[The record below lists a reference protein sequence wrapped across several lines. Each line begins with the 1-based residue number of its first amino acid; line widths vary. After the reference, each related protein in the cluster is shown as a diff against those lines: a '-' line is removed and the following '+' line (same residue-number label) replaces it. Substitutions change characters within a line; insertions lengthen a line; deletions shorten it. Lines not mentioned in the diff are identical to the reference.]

1 MRIRITATGALAC
14 TLLFAPAAHA
24 ASDPDTNRFERR
36 YDLNLSFRL
45 PLDKVANGQVIVDVK
60 MIAKLWTLMG
70 EPVVYCSASW
80 TLRNANLTLTRR
92 GESRVFLRDESM
104 PASVWKDVDLIDA
117 KFAIPLVRKPS
128 GSSPERAWLPCDIGA
143 TNANG
148 DPRGSFTVPGSPDWS
163 RLLLTPERFQNV
175 NRRWNDAANYM
186 TAAEAKAFLK
196 SPDTSMETVGRNLG
210 VSNSFV
216 LEMQFNFW
224 SLIGWQDDQY
234 AAQEEKRV
242 AERAAER
249 RRVRDIIAAKRPA
262 KSPQTPSEATK
273 PGSNLLD
280 PFDAMVEEIE
290 TTEVTRDA
298 EVRKSA
304 TARESSQT
312 AARQAQRRRQLAA
325 RGCHGSDPATLDDL
339 GAAAERAEAGHA
351 KCSSGAG
358 LVAFRDKEAHL
369 YGYKRPDGSVHIE
382 PRFEEAK
389 NFSEGLGLVKSTEC
403 GKFAC
408 YVNAEGA
415 IVLRTEYEHA
425 EPFSSGLASVQDS
438 NSYKY
443 GYIDRE
449 GRVVIP
455 LQFTNAW
462 PFVNGV
468 ASVGT
473 LLEQTP
479 VESIT
484 VENVCWEYG
493 TTAYAQGEISPT
505 GAWISG
511 PTERRDEYKQLCP
524 TNNR

>member
-1 MRIRITATGALAC
+1 MSLRITATGALAC
-14 TLLFAPAAHA
+14 ALLFAPAAHA
-24 ASDPDTNRFERR
+24 ASDPNTKRFERR
-36 YDLNLSFRL
+36 YDLTLNYTL
-45 PLDKVANGQVIVDVK
+45 PADKVANGHVIVDVK

-80 TLRNANLTLTRR
+80 TLRNANLTFTRR
-92 GESRVFLRDESM
+92 GESRVLLRQGM

-117 KFAIPLVRKPS
+117 KFAIPLVRKRS

-163 RLLLTPERFQNV
+163 RLLLAPESAQSVTPPRD
-175 NRRWNDAANYM
+175 DAANYM
-186 TAAEAKAFLK
+186 TAAAAKAFLK
-196 SPDTSMETVGRNLG
+196 SPDTSMETIGRDGAYWGHL
-210 VSNSFV
+210 V
-216 LEMQFNFW
+216 LKMNFNFW

-249 RRVRDIIAAKRPA
+249 RRVRDMIAAKRPA
-262 KSPQTPSEATK
+262 NSPQTPGDAPTTGND
-273 PGSNLLD
+273 PLD

-290 TTEVTRDA
+290 TTTVNRDA
-298 EVRKSA
+298 EARKTA
-304 TARESSQT
+304 TSRESSLT
-312 AARQAQRRRQLAA
+312 AARQEQRRRQLAA
-325 RGCHGSDPATLDDL
+325 RGCLGNDTATLDDL

-358 LVAFRDKEAHL
+358 LVAFRDEQTRL

-408 YVNAEGA
+408 YVNAVGA
-415 IVLRTEYEHA
+415 IVLRTEYENA
-425 EPFSSGLASVQDS
+425 EPFSSGLALVQDS

-455 LQFTNAW
+455 FQFTTAW

-468 ASVGT
+468 ASVIT

-484 VENVCWEYG
+484 VEDVCWEYG
-493 TTAYAQGEISPT
+493 TTVHSIGEISPI

-511 PTERRDEYKQLCP
+511 PTESRDKYKQPCP
-524 TNNR
+524 TNSR

>member
-1 MRIRITATGALAC
+1 LSLRITATGALAC
-14 TLLFAPAAHA
+14 ALLFAPAAHA
-24 ASDPDTNRFERR
+24 ASDPDTKRFERR
-36 YDLNLSFRL
+36 YDLTLNYML
-45 PLDKVANGQVIVDVK
+45 PRDKVANGSVIVDVK

-80 TLRNANLTLTRR
+80 TLRNVNLTFTRR
-92 GESRVFLRDESM
+92 GESRVFLRQEGM

-117 KFAIPLVRKPS
+117 KFAIPLVRKRS

-148 DPRGSFTVPGSPDWS
+148 DPRGSFTVPGSPNWS

-175 NRRWNDAANYM
+175 NRRWDDAANYM

-196 SPDTSMETVGRNLG
+196 SPDTSMETIGRDRDFSTS
-210 VSNSFV
+210 VV
-216 LEMQFNFW
+216 LEMNFNFW

-249 RRVRDIIAAKRPA
+249 RRVRDMIAAKRPG
-262 KSPQTPSEATK
+262 KPPQTPGDVPK
-273 PGSNLLD
+273 PGNDPLD

-290 TTEVTRDA
+290 TTTVNRDA
-298 EVRKSA
+298 EVRQSA

-312 AARQAQRRRQLAA
+312 AARQEQRRRQLAA
-325 RGCHGSDPATLDDL
+325 RGCLGNDTATLDDL
-339 GAAAERAEAGHA
+339 DAAAERAEAGHA

-358 LVAFRDKEAHL
+358 LVAFRDSQGPL

-425 EPFSSGLASVQDS
+425 EPFSSGLASVQ
-438 NSYKY
+438 NSSTYKY

-455 LQFTNAW
+455 FQFTDAW

-493 TTAYAQGEISPT
+493 TTVYAQGEISPT

-524 TNNR
+524 TNSR